1 MLYFLYRGMIWKQI
15 PPGNLSIIG
24 VEIFIDGFQAHPCKV
39 AMAEDLRN
47 GKEFNYVSL
56 AEKIIEVGKG
66 WTTPV
71 RSDDYCLFEAA
82 FTLNPWL
89 VIPYKDK

>member
-1 MLYFLYRGMIWKQI
+1 MLHFLYKGMIWKQI

-24 VEIFIDGFQAHPCKV
+24 VEIFIDGFQCFPCKA

-56 AEKIIEVGKG
+56 GEKRKQVEAGWIE
-66 WTTPV
+66 PV
-71 RSDDYCLFEAA
+71 RADDYCLFEAVH
-82 FTLNPWL
+82 PWL